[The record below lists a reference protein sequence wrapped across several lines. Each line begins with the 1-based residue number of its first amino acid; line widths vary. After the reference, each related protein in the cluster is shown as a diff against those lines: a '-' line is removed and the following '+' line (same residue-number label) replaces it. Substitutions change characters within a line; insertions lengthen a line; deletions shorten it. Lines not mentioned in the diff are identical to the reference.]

1 MSFTHKNLQA
11 KKSNMGFMKWATL
24 FFLWMSAVLF
34 VARAFDIGVIM
45 PNAVQYIQK
54 VFLTSDGSNSWTT
67 GITLDGTTNGGIT
80 ITNLP
85 SKPVLGTD
93 ANGKL
98 IASTSG
104 DVYNYIHGLLS
115 WSQWAT
121 WAQWL
126 QWPQGN
132 TWATWAQGIPW
143 VWSWTAWATWPA
155 GPQGNT
161 WVQWLAW
168 ATWPAGPQGDTG
180 AMGETWL
187 LKQWVLWDTPYYDWH
202 GWITMDSNIFNTG
215 WNVGIGTTGPLGKL
229 SVYNGGTIDLFP
241 NAHNAFIDI
250 SSESISDPSHVT
262 PQGLRIGNG
271 SLGWFV
277 WWLLWNYNG
286 MLVLSARVWSTPSAD
301 LVVSTGWN
309 IGIGTTNPVAP
320 LHVIG
325 RGKFTNSVQVGSP
338 ETNRCSTPADKG
350 KIVYTSICY
359 NTSSSVSVFLWC
371 MGSWAS
377 WVIGKVLMTW
387 NDLISNLNCLNVNPN
402 DGLGNVQLSI

>member
-1 MSFTHKNLQA
+1 
-11 KKSNMGFMKWATL
+11 
-24 FFLWMSAVLF
+24 
-34 VARAFDIGVIM
+34 
-45 PNAVQYIQK
+45 
-54 VFLTSDGSNSWTT
+54 
-67 GITLDGTTNGGIT
+67 
-80 ITNLP
+80 
-85 SKPVLGTD
+85 
-93 ANGKL
+93 
-98 IASTSG
+98 
-104 DVYNYIHGLLS
+104 
-115 WSQWAT
+115 
-121 WAQWL
+121 
-126 QWPQGN
+126 
-132 TWATWAQGIPW
+132 
-143 VWSWTAWATWPA
+143 
-155 GPQGNT
+155 
-161 WVQWLAW
+161 
-168 ATWPAGPQGDTG
+168 
-180 AMGETWL
+180 
-187 LKQWVLWDTPYYDWH
+187 
-202 GWITMDSNIFNTG
+202 MDPNIFNTG

-241 NAHNAFIDI
+241 NAHNSFIDI